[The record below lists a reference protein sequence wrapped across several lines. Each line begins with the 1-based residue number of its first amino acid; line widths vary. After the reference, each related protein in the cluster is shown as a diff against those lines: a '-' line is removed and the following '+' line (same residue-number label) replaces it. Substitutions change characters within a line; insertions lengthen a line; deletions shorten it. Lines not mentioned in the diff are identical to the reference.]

1 MYTFKQ
7 DPSTA
12 VYTMTIV
19 RVTQKGR
26 VTLPIDLRRK
36 LRIGKDDYLSVEAE
50 GEVLKLRKVRERK
63 LLGSNDP
70 IWDFVGKG
78 SSGTKD
84 GSTDH
89 DRYIAEGERQRW
101 LKR

>member
-1 MYTFKQ
+1 
-7 DPSTA
+7 
-12 VYTMTIV
+12 MTIV
-19 RVTQKGR
+19 KVTEKGQL
-26 VTLPIDLRRK
+26 TLPIDLRRK

-63 LLGSNDP
+63 HLGTNDP

-78 SSGTKD
+78 SSGAKD

-89 DRYIAEGERQRW
+89 DRYLAEGERRRW

>member
-1 MYTFKQ
+1 M
-7 DPSTA
+7 S
-12 VYTMTIV
+12 IV
-19 RVTQKGR
+19 KVTEKGQL
-26 VTLPIDLRRK
+26 TLPIALRRK
-36 LRIGKDDYLSVEAE
+36 LGIGKDDYLSVEAE
-50 GEVLKLRKVRERK
+50 GDVLKLRKVRERK

-70 IWDFVGKG
+70 IWDFIGKG

-89 DRYIAEGERQRW
+89 NRYIAEGERQRW

>member
-1 MYTFKQ
+1 
-7 DPSTA
+7 
-12 VYTMTIV
+12 MTILK
-19 RVTQKGR
+19 VTEKGQL
-26 VTLPIDLRRK
+26 TLPIALRRK
-36 LRIGKDDYLSVEAE
+36 LRIGKDDYLTVEAE
-50 GEVLKLRKVRERK
+50 GDVLKLRKVREQK

-70 IWDFVGKG
+70 IWDLVGKG

-89 DRYIAEGERQRW
+89 DRYIAEGERRRW

>member
-1 MYTFKQ
+1 M
-7 DPSTA
+7 S
-12 VYTMTIV
+12 IV
-19 RVTQKGR
+19 KVTEKGQL
-26 VTLPIDLRRK
+26 TLPIELRRK
-36 LRIGKDDYLSVEAE
+36 LRINKDDYLSVEAE
-50 GEVLKLRKVRERK
+50 GEVLKLRKVRERR

-70 IWDFVGKG
+70 ICDFVGKG

-84 GSTDH
+84 GSADH

>member
-1 MYTFKQ
+1 
-7 DPSTA
+7 
-12 VYTMTIV
+12 MTIV
-19 RVTQKGR
+19 KVTEKGQL
-26 VTLPIDLRRK
+26 TLPIDLRRK

-50 GEVLKLRKVRERK
+50 GEVLKLRKVRERR

-89 DRYIAEGERQRW
+89 HRYIAEGERRRW